1 MLWSFEV
8 VLVLVDVIDGSEQL
22 LDASE
27 DVSSDDVLVRDL
39 RFRWGI
45 HELVGH
51 GEVGAETCGH
61 FKCSNGCLGQDG
73 SHDRVDVYG
82 HDFRDKVAIQS
93 VFMRCY
99 SPRCP
104 TCYRTGWAMLV
115 AERGTGRLLEASK
128 KFGLVEHGTASVPLR
143 DYDRLLSMSVKEF
156 KAYWRYVEGLLARR
170 GVIGGVSMF
179 HPVRYNPVDGWHWS
193 PHFHFLGVLVPSYGL
208 CRRCVDKVCLGR
220 NREFERCK
228 VKGFEAVTRRENLK
242 DGFIV
247 KIFGRR
253 GKAWKTYFMDGE
265 KVRVAGDEDN
275 IFGTLSYQLSHAG
288 LVVGSK
294 RASVVHW
301 FGVCSYRALKVTVA
315 RRKQLC
321 PICDEEFVQIR
332 RLNLDVALPDGCGV
346 HVVDGCGADGEP
358 YYVEMFGGSYR

>member
-1 MLWSFEV
+1 MFDALN
-8 VLVLVDVIDGSEQL
+8 GSEEL
-22 LDASE
+22 VEESE
-27 DVSSDDVLVRDL
+27 DVLADKAFVSDAH
-39 RFRWGI
+39 FEWGI
-45 HELVGH
+45 HTFAGH
-51 GEVGAETCGH
+51 GKVGGEFCGH
-61 FKCSNGCLGQDG
+61 FKRLNGCLGRNG
-73 SHDRVDVYG
+73 SHNVVDVAG
-82 HDFRDKVAIQS
+82 HDFRGKVAIQS

-99 SPRCP
+99 SPQCP
-104 TCYRTGWAMLV
+104 ICYDVGWARRE
-115 AERGTGRLLEASK
+115 AESGAGRLLEASK

-193 PHFHFLGVLVPSYGL
+193 PHFHFLGVLVPSYGR

-228 VKGFEAVTRRENLK
+228 VNGFEAVTRRENLK

-247 KIFGRR
+247 KIFARR

-288 LVVGSK
+288 LIVGSK

-332 RLNLDVALPDGCGV
+332 RLSFDVDLPSGCGV
-346 HVVDGCGADGEP
+346 HIVDGCGSDGEP
-358 YYVEMFGGSYR
+358 LYVEAFAVSYR

>member
-1 MLWSFEV
+1 LGLFDE
-8 VLVLVDVIDGSEQL
+8 IHGCEQSPYE
-22 LDASE
+22 SE
-27 DVSSDDVLVRDL
+27 DILEEEVSVEDT

-51 GEVGAETCGH
+51 GNIGSEFCGH
-61 FKCSNGCLGQDG
+61 FKRLNGCLGHDG
-73 SHDRVDVYG
+73 SHNRVDVAG
-82 HDFRDKVAIQS
+82 RDFRGKVAIQS

-104 TCYRTGWAMLV
+104 ICYREGWNRRG
-115 AERGTGRLLEASK
+115 AESGAGRLLEASK
-128 KFGLVEHGTASVPLR
+128 KFGLVEHGTASVPLC
-143 DYDRLLSMSVKEF
+143 DYDRLLKMTVKEF

-170 GVIGGVSMF
+170 GVVGGVSMF

-193 PHFHFLGVLVPSYGL
+193 PHWHFLAFLMPSYGR

-228 VKGFEAVTRRENLK
+228 VNGFEAVTRRENLK

-247 KIFGRR
+247 KIFARR
-253 GKAWKTYFMDGE
+253 GKVWKTYFMDGE
-265 KVRVAGDEDN
+265 KVRVDGDEDN

-294 RASVVHW
+294 RASVIHW

-315 RRKQLC
+315 RRRQLC

-332 RLNLDVALPDGCGV
+332 RLNLDVVLPDGCGV
-346 HVVDGCGADGEP
+346 HIVDGCGADGEP
-358 YYVEMFGGSYR
+358 YFVDMFSAC